1 MKKIKAGPLQTRT
14 QCLSLILINT
24 YARTQTLKLTYS
36 YSSTHMCTHS
46 RSHTHPH
53 IHTLA
58 DTLTHTHVHMH
69 TYSHTHSFFSV
80 PIFISCACF
89 SLQYFLFL
97 YIREVTVHAMLKS
110 FLNQVV
116 SSFFSL
122 SFFDVPIYGASLDVA
137 LSIPPSSF
145 RALTRT
151 ACS

>member
-58 DTLTHTHVHMH
+58 DTLTHTHMH

-151 ACS
+151 AWS